1 MYISIYSLYL
11 FDTFAAA
18 RIHVAD
24 VVDENSAVFPC
35 RDENL
40 HCTDKCSCGSK
51 KSSCKNKEQSTTTA
65 TNANAGKNAFDCH
78 QAAIEVSNREITVSK
93 TSDNCDRFNSI
104 RSANIDFRRI

>member
-11 FDTFAAA
+11 FDSFAAA
-18 RIHVAD
+18 RR
-24 VVDENSAVFPC
+24 SGRKKRGCPC

-40 HCTDKCSCGSK
+40 HCTDMKCSCGSK

-65 TNANAGKNAFDCH
+65 TNANAGKNAFDRH

-93 TSDNCDRFNSI
+93 TSVHFDRFNFPYI
-104 RSANIDFRRI
+104 FCTPGLLY